1 LATGTGAYMVVEQRD
16 GDGVGSTPH
25 TKLVCLDLA
34 GTTVGD
40 SAMVERAFA
49 EAIATQ
55 GIVPGT
61 GAYARAMVHVHRS
74 RGRPE
79 LDIFRAIFPGNEAQA
94 QAANLTFQ
102 RAYAGVIERS
112 GLIPLPGTVE
122 ALEKLRG
129 VGIKVAL
136 LSSFNR
142 NTLSRI
148 LDVLE
153 WTDKLDLALSPEDAG
168 RGRPWPDMI
177 LTAVLRLGIDDVR
190 EVAVAGDSESHM
202 LSGRRAGASIVAGL
216 LTGTHSRERL
226 LAGGATHIIDSI
238 ADFPSLLLDPT
249 TRHPG
254 SPG

>member
-1 LATGTGAYMVVEQRD
+1 LATDTGAYMVVEQRD
-16 GDGVGSTPH
+16 DGGVGSTPH
-25 TKLVCLDLA
+25 TRLVCLDLA

-74 RGRPE
+74 RGHPKIDVLRG
-79 LDIFRAIFPGNEAQA
+79 IFPDNEAQA
-94 QAANLTFQ
+94 QAANITFE
-102 RAYAGVIERS
+102 RSYEGAIERS
-112 GLIPLPGTVE
+112 GLVPLPGTVE

-129 VGIKVAL
+129 VGIKIAL
-136 LSSFNR
+136 ISGFSR
-142 NTLSRI
+142 KTLSRVLSV
-148 LDVLE
+148 LD
-153 WTDKLDLALSPEDAG
+153 WTDKIDLALSPEDTG

-177 LTAVLRLGIDDVR
+177 LTAVLRLGIEDVR
-190 EVAVAGDSESHM
+190 QVAVAGDSESHM

-216 LTGTHSRERL
+216 LTGVHSRERL

-238 ADFPSLLLDPT
+238 ADFPSLILDT
-249 TRHPG
+249 TRTTSS